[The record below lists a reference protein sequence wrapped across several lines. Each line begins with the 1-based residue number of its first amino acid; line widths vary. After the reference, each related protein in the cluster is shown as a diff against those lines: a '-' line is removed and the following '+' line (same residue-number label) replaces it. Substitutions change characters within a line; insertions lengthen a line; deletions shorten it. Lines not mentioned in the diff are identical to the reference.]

1 MARMLVDPRTG
12 VAIGTMVGIAILGER
27 PGGAALAGI
36 ALVAAGIVLLVTN
49 RRHGRVAVDSP
60 GP

>member
-1 MARMLVDPRTG
+1 MAAYQPCLG
-12 VAIGTMVGIAILGER
+12 VAHRGTMVGIAILGER